1 MSVDLL
7 LKRDNLIKQLNTK
20 LTEHAQHGYTAAVAD
35 RDYKIAKAKMMVKI
49 RADGVPWTA
58 TDALARGD
66 EEVANLA
73 FERDSNN
80 VLSQSALEASYVLR
94 LVLKANEEDIKFDQR
109 RDNGG
114 NA

>member
-20 LTEHAQHGYTAAVAD
+20 LTEHAQHGY
-35 RDYKIAKAKMMVKI
+35 
-49 RADGVPWTA
+49 TA